1 MSQKSKNKS
10 QATLAG
16 EPFSLHNSKF
26 LVPRLRFPE
35 FRDAGAWNAKKLS
48 QVCEVNPS
56 VCSLPEAFVYI
67 DLESVEEGKL
77 FQKRIISREGAP
89 SRAQRLLKRGDVIFQ
104 TVRPYQKNN
113 YFFLPDD
120 DIDYVASTGYAQL
133 RAHESNKYLFQYLH
147 NDRFVGRVLE
157 KCTGSNYPA
166 INSSDL
172 SAIMVEV
179 PEPNEQQK
187 IADFLSSL
195 DGLIAAQSEKLDAL
209 KTHKK
214 GLMQRLFPRDGE
226 TTPRLR
232 FPEFRDTGEW
242 EEIPLGQLGVVLM
255 CKRIFAEQ
263 TNDRGGVPFFKI
275 GTLGGKPDA
284 FIDKKLF
291 EEYKSKYNFPRK
303 GEILITCSGTVGK
316 CLRYDGED
324 AYYQDSNIVWI
335 DNPILQISNDLLHAI
350 LLNVDWGRLNS
361 TTITRIYG
369 SDLRDLPIKFPT
381 DKFEQQKIADC
392 LSLLDALIA
401 AQSEKLDALKTHKKG
416 LMQQLFPSE
425 N

>member
-232 FPEFRDTGEW
+232 FPEFRDAGEW
-242 EEIPLGQLGVVLM
+242 EEHI
-255 CKRIFAEQ
+255 INDFAKVTTGNKDTQNKVE
-263 TNDRGGVPFFKI
+263 GGDYPFFVR
-275 GTLGGKPDA
+275 
-284 FIDKKLF
+284 
-291 EEYKSKYNFPRK
+291 SQ
-303 GEILITCSGTVGK
+303 TVE
-316 CLRYDGED
+316 RINSFSYDGE
-324 AYYQDSNIVWI
+324 
-335 DNPILQISNDLLHAI
+335 AI
-350 LLNVDWGRLNS
+350 LTSGDGVGVGKNFHYIVGKFDFHQRVYCIFDFDECVSGRFVFQYFTEQFYKRVMQLSAKNSVDSVRMSMITEMPIRLP
-361 TTITRIYG
+361 G
-369 SDLRDLPIKFPT
+369 FK
-381 DKFEQQKIADC
+381 EQQNIADC
-392 LSLLDALIA
+392 LSSLDALIA